1 MSSLVE
7 FQIPSAFTANE
18 LLNHP
23 DWMIDLTAEEIAEID
38 IALREHLGSN
48 VEYQDITK
56 SQFPLPCFSTKLSYV
71 LDVIENGIGAVILR
85 GLPVEKYEPI
95 ELKKLFWGISL
106 DLGTPIG
113 QSSEGE
119 LINEI
124 KDISLKIGDPKSRY
138 INSRGAAALHSDGC
152 DLVMMLSIAEA
163 ESGGESEL
171 ASSVGVHNEMLKHY
185 PDLLEVLYEPFDHKL
200 PNWYQGTENYYPL
213 PIFANCQGYF
223 VCTYA
228 RYLIEDAQNYTNA
241 PRLTEKQRQALD
253 KLDEIYNSPKFKL
266 SFRLKPGD
274 ILLMNNLLAVHG
286 RKEYTDG
293 ATSKRHLMRVWVS
306 HPKSRPLPPE
316 YSIPYR
322 NTAPG
327 SVRGGSLFV
336 KW

>member
-1 MSSLVE
+1 MSNLIE
-7 FQIPSAFTANE
+7 FQLPSAWTANE
-18 LLNHP
+18 LLEHP
-23 DWMIDLTAEEIAEID
+23 DWIIKLTAEEIAEID
-38 IALREHLGSN
+38 TALQAHLGSN

-56 SQFPLPCFSTKLSYV
+56 SQFPIPCFSTKLSYV
-71 LDVIENGIGAVILR
+71 LDVIENGIGAVVLR
-85 GLPVEKYEPI
+85 GLPVEKYEPM
-95 ELKKLFWGISL
+95 ELKKLLWGISL
-106 DLGTPIG
+106 HLGTPIG

-124 KDISLKIGDPKSRY
+124 KDMGLKIGDPKSRY

-152 DLVMMLSIAEA
+152 DVVIMLSIAEA

-171 ASSVGVHNEMLKHY
+171 ASSVAVHNEMLKHY
-185 PDLLEVLYEPFDHKL
+185 PDLLEVLYEQFDHKL
-200 PNWYQGTENYYPL
+200 PNWYQGTKNYYPL

-223 VCTYA
+223 VCTYS

-241 PRLTEKQRQALD
+241 PRFTEKQRQALD
-253 KLDEIYNSPKFKL
+253 KLYEIYNSPKFKL
-266 SFRLKPGD
+266 TLRLKPGD
-274 ILLMNNLLAVHG
+274 IILLNNLLVVHG

-293 ATSKRHLMRVWVS
+293 VATKRHLMRVWLS